1 MKKFPEPCF
10 APAALF
16 LPLPCDPRTGAGMK
30 TENLR
35 ESENLRAEV
44 KRLQEQLRQA
54 ETLVQQER
62 SRLRRYFEQI
72 PLPAYNVS
80 PDGVIL
86 DVNAAALE
94 FLGYENKEKLIG
106 RPLTGT
112 VYAPASRRKAEQLLK
127 RWNRTGSLRNEELQI
142 LTREGEIRDVLLN
155 VEMIHDRTGK
165 PLHSISVHLDITER
179 KKTER
184 ALRSEEERSRMY
196 LDMAGV
202 ILLALDREGGVVLAN
217 PKACSVLE
225 GEEGDIVGK
234 DWFDSFIP
242 EHECTRVRKVFQQLM
257 SGTMEPSEYVEN
269 RVVTL
274 EGNIRWVA
282 WHNTLVKSRDGE
294 ILGTFSSGEDI
305 SEGRQTEQALR
316 ESEERFRE
324 LTDSLP
330 QVVFEV
336 DTQGTITYANRRA
349 FELFGYV
356 EEDLQRRLN
365 TLEMIAVPDHERAV
379 ENIDRI
385 IKGDKPTS
393 IEYMARR
400 KDGGTFPVMIHSTRI
415 TRDGEVVGLRGIIVD
430 LSEHKAAENAL
441 KESEERL
448 RQSHKM
454 EAIGRLAGGIA
465 HDFNNLLTTILG
477 YSEMLLSEGTTTKE
491 ASESVREIRKSAQ
504 RAASLTQQLL
514 AYSRKQVLRPEEL
527 DINELVANVTKML
540 RRLIHENIQ
549 LNTLLDS
556 KVGWVKADPAQLEQV
571 IINLAINARD
581 AMPEGGKLTIETHNL
596 VLDESYCKLRSEVI
610 PGEYVM
616 LAVTDTGC
624 GIDEKNQKQIFEPF
638 FTTKEPGKGTGLGL
652 ATVFGTVKQ
661 SSGYIYV
668 YSEPQRGSTFK
679 VYLPVVQT
687 RNPTSRNRPKE
698 WAGQATGGKI
708 LLVEDDEP
716 LRKLAA
722 QILERAGY
730 TVVSAPIGEQALRL
744 IDGLGDSKID
754 LLVTDVVMPGIGGKA
769 LAEQIQA
776 RIPDL
781 KVLYISGYPDE
792 AVVHHGVLDEGV
804 AFLQKPFSAKAFI
817 EKIQQI
823 LAEE

>member
-1 MKKFPEPCF
+1 
-10 APAALF
+10 
-16 LPLPCDPRTGAGMK
+16 MK
-30 TENLR
+30 TDNR
-35 ESENLRAEV
+35 GESENLHDEV
-44 KRLQEQLRQA
+44 KRLQQLLLQA
-54 ETLVQQER
+54 EILVEQER
-62 SRLRRYFEQI
+62 SRLKQYFEQI

-80 PDGVIL
+80 LDGAIL
-86 DVNAAALE
+86 DVNRAAIE
-94 FLGYENKEKLIG
+94 FLEYDSKQDLIG
-106 RPLTGT
+106 RPLVGT
-112 VYAPASRRKAEQLLK
+112 VYAPASRSKAEQLLTRWK
-127 RWNRTGSLRNEELQI
+127 RAGSLRNEELQV
-142 LTREGEIRDVLLN
+142 LTKTGTIRDVLLN
-155 VEMIHDRTGK
+155 VEMILDREGK
-165 PLHSISVHLDITER
+165 PQQSISVHLDITER
-179 KKTER
+179 KRTEQ
-184 ALRSEEERSRMY
+184 ALRKEEERSRMY

-202 ILLALDREGGVVLAN
+202 ILLALDREGRVVLAN
-217 PKACSVLE
+217 PKTCSVLE

-234 DWFDSFIP
+234 DWVDSFIP
-242 EHECTRVRKVFQQLM
+242 EHERAKVRKVFQQLM
-257 SGTMEPSEYVEN
+257 SGTVEPAEYVEN

-282 WHNTLVKSRDGE
+282 WHNTLVKSRGGE

-305 SEGRQTEQALR
+305 SERRQTEQALR

-336 DTQGTITYANRRA
+336 DTRGTITYANRRA

-356 EEDLQRRLN
+356 EEDLQRGLN
-365 TLEMIAVPDHERAV
+365 TLEMISAQDHERAV
-379 ENIDRI
+379 ENVARAMRS
-385 IKGDKPTS
+385 DKPGS

-400 KDGGTFPVMIHSTRI
+400 KDGSTFPVMIHSTRI
-415 TRDGEVVGLRGIIVD
+415 VRDGEVVGLRGIIVD

-477 YSEMLLSEGTTTKE
+477 YSEMLLSEGTATKE
-491 ASESVREIRKSAQ
+491 ALESVREISKSAQ
-504 RAASLTQQLL
+504 RAAALTQQLL

-549 LNTLLDS
+549 LNTVLDP
-556 KVGWVKADPAQLEQV
+556 KIGWVKADPAQLEQV

-581 AMPEGGKLTIETHNL
+581 SMPEGGKLTIETQDL
-596 VLDESYCKLRSEVI
+596 VLDESYCKLRPEVI

-638 FTTKEPGKGTGLGL
+638 FTTKEPGRGTGLGL

-661 SSGYIYV
+661 SNGYIYV
-668 YSEPQRGSTFK
+668 YSEPELGSTFK
-679 VYLPVVQT
+679 IYLPAVQT
-687 RNPTSRNRPKE
+687 RKLKSRNRPKE
-698 WAGQATGGKI
+698 RSGQATDRTI

-716 LRKLAA
+716 LRKLVS
-722 QILERAGY
+722 QILERTGY
-730 TVVSAPIGEQALRL
+730 SVVSASNGEEALRL
-744 IDGLGDSKID
+744 IDSPGHAGID
-754 LLVTDVVMPGIGGKA
+754 LLISDVVMPGIGGKA
-769 LAEQIQA
+769 LAEQLQA
-776 RIPDL
+776 RLPDL

-792 AVVHHGVLDEGV
+792 AVVHHGMLDEGI
-804 AFLQKPFSAKAFI
+804 AFLQKPFSATAI
-817 EKIQQI
+817 IQKVQEI